1 MSSGWVISIGCC
13 IQLRGVIVSRP
24 MPWTS
29 LCCSELHRCF
39 PVFLPVGQ
47 PGAPASSTRLPTW
60 FVTGQKDV
68 AILQPVYSLGEWQ
81 YSRSFATM
89 LSGTY
94 CNALRVLQERWH
106 PAMSWTV
113 LQFVSLANLLFE
125 RYTAYD
131 STGTVAI
138 AKTFYRHKRFL
149 HVSRWLRPYNGWLHL
164 PYETRDVLP
173 PIWFVVGDG
182 MIGSRSL
189 AFFASSLPSL
199 APPS

>member
-1 MSSGWVISIGCC
+1 MASARSFNGCC

-24 MPWTS
+24 MSWTS
-29 LCCSELHRCF
+29 LCCSELHRC

-47 PGAPASSTRLPTW
+47 PGMPASSTRLPTW

-81 YSRSFATM
+81 YSCSFATM

-94 CNALRVLQERWH
+94 CNALRVLQERRH
-106 PAMSWTV
+106 PAMSRTV

-149 HVSRWLRPYNGWLHL
+149 HISR
-164 PYETRDVLP
+164 
-173 PIWFVVGDG
+173 
-182 MIGSRSL
+182 
-189 AFFASSLPSL
+189 
-199 APPS
+199 